1 MSIRPCVQARSLH
14 SRLEPIFVIRATAL
28 LTHIGLVAKCLYVLA
43 CKHAVRIAAWQHFR
57 NKIRRISNL
66 WLTTSRLRYP
76 SSDYL
81 VHWTKPLFSE
91 TSVFRFYSIFNCV
104 PQFLYLPLLS
114 FHSFYYISFYLV
126 IFSSWPYFLVIWPN
140 RNWIFQFCTLL
151 FLILLWIVFNKRFLK
166 IWALSWSHL

>member
-1 MSIRPCVQARSLH
+1 MKVSCYVPSALSQL
-14 SRLEPIFVIRATAL
+14 PPTFVIRAIVL
-28 LTHIGLVAKCLYVLA
+28 LTHAGLIAKCLYVRA
-43 CKHAVRIAAWQHFR
+43 CRHAVRIAAWQHFR

-76 SSDYL
+76 PSDYL

-126 IFSSWPYFLVIWPN
+126 IFFRPDHTFSSYDQTETGFSNFV
-140 RNWIFQFCTLL
+140 L
-151 FLILLWIVFNKRFLK
+151 FSFRY
-166 IWALSWSHL
+166 SYG